1 MAIKIFESLKRLGFR
16 KKLTQSRI
24 PEQTIKL
31 EELET
36 LKVLP
41 ILQQELEKLP
51 SKETSSSSN
60 VNRLTAEIEA
70 LIETDKRALE
80 LFSKIV
86 DSTFKWDNHDY
97 VDILNQ
103 DIESNQIAIE
113 IISSNSSN
121 IMLTRV
127 EDSFLQRKNVM
138 AEYHRRIEER
148 YQMTTVDTNFRY
160 DGTETKNSY
169 WRRQAITLFPDMDL
183 TAFTDLQLKFY
194 VVAMR
199 TMPNDADIVR
209 QALNP
214 ARSPEHVRLLFDCVD
229 EKTFAEILMHPEY
242 TCDKIVS
249 MMPSALEIVEESRKS
264 RQ

>member
-86 DSTFKWDNHDY
+86 
-97 VDILNQ
+97 
-103 DIESNQIAIE
+103 
-113 IISSNSSN
+113 IIP
-121 IMLTRV
+121 L
-127 EDSFLQRKNVM
+127 
-138 AEYHRRIEER
+138 
-148 YQMTTVDTNFRY
+148 
-160 DGTETKNSY
+160 
-169 WRRQAITLFPDMDL
+169 
-183 TAFTDLQLKFY
+183 
-194 VVAMR
+194 
-199 TMPNDADIVR
+199 
-209 QALNP
+209 
-214 ARSPEHVRLLFDCVD
+214 
-229 EKTFAEILMHPEY
+229 
-242 TCDKIVS
+242 
-249 MMPSALEIVEESRKS
+249 KS
-264 RQ
+264 RIHDF